1 MNITEENATQP
12 CKQFDLEIKEI
23 KVMMP
28 LEVVEL
34 QQDGCHGGG
43 VEDFGGAL
51 CWGRVMG
58 SEW

>member
-28 LEVVEL
+28 LAVVEL
-34 QQDGCHGGG
+34 QQDG
-43 VEDFGGAL
+43 
-51 CWGRVMG
+51 
-58 SEW
+58 SS